1 MRSIEKIGELEEEIK
16 ENLLEIL
23 CRLNWEERKL
33 EELLTLL
40 GIEENETVYKTSRS
54 GKIIVIGDSKVPEWF
69 LLAVARDLGLS
80 KARFE
85 FELDYATAEK
95 YDFKKTQWKRKYS
108 AILFG
113 PVPHSGKA
121 KGDWDSVI
129 SRMENEAG
137 FPPIV
142 LLGANELKIT
152 RNSFQTALQGLFD
165 DGILTAG

>member
-1 MRSIEKIGELEEEIK
+1 MRSIDEIGELEEEIK

-23 CRLNWEERKL
+23 CRLNREEGKL

-40 GIEENETVYKTSRS
+40 GIEEEETVYETSRS
-54 GKIIVIGDSKVPEWF
+54 GKIIVIGDSKVPERV

-85 FELDYATAEK
+85 FELDYTAAEK

-121 KGDWDSVI
+121 KGDWGSVI
-129 SRMENEAG
+129 SGMEKEEG
-137 FPPIV
+137 FPTIV
-142 LLGANELKIT
+142 RLGTNELKIT
-152 RNSFQTALQGLFD
+152 RNSFQTALRGLID
-165 DGILTAG
+165 DGILAAG